1 MIRINEL
8 KQISVPA
15 KVGVV
20 ALLAIFLSSCAGL
33 MDSRNDTTI
42 LTEIQDTLE
51 QAAGPSV
58 AESQSIQ
65 QAGTGVGSGAGTGL
79 LNELIP
85 SLSLDQ
91 RLLTPVEERVSI
103 SSPNLPAD
111 VFFNSLVVDTDYGVV
126 ISPDV
131 DVQINLSIPNVTI
144 EEAMDTVA
152 ELYNLD
158 ISRRGNIFT
167 IRPGGLRTRQF
178 MIDYLDVQR
187 QGSSSIQVTST
198 NSQNGGGGNSGFGG
212 GGIGGQGGFGG
223 GGGAGGQI
231 STSTG
236 TDFWS
241 ELEVVISNL
250 IGVESTGGSTGAS
263 AGGGGGIFG
272 GIGSIGSRNQSTVT
286 DEGKSVLV
294 QPQTGIVIVTAFPA
308 EIDRI
313 EAFINAAQESLRREV
328 TIQVQFLKVILNKG
342 FQYALDFDTFGQQ
355 ANNPITGSGEFRGTA
370 EGLLGSTSD
379 VVGQLVSAGSSIDG
393 LSNPLQIST
402 AFTDFDA
409 VFQLLQTRGSTQV
422 ISSPQLRALNNQ
434 KAVFQVGVQEFFQT
448 QTDSTT
454 VASAAN
460 TTTNSDNNLQQF
472 FSGISMDIT
481 PQISLS
487 GEITLHVHPTVSA
500 VDEQSKNIGGQ
511 VVPLARTSTRE
522 IDTVIKAVNGQIVV
536 LGGLAFERNVNET
549 AGLPGADK
557 IPIVGAVLEQKQ
569 TQTVKSEFIILLK
582 PVVQSLASEQGPIN
596 ESNDRFSEL
605 SRSIDPFANN

>member
-212 GGIGGQGGFGG
+212 GGFSGGGFSGGQGGFGG

-328 TIQVQFLKVILNKG
+328 TIQVQFLEVILNKG

-379 VVGQLVSAGSSIDG
+379 
-393 LSNPLQIST
+393 
-402 AFTDFDA
+402 
-409 VFQLLQTRGSTQV
+409 
-422 ISSPQLRALNNQ
+422 
-434 KAVFQVGVQEFFQT
+434 
-448 QTDSTT
+448 
-454 VASAAN
+454 
-460 TTTNSDNNLQQF
+460 
-472 FSGISMDIT
+472 
-481 PQISLS
+481 
-487 GEITLHVHPTVSA
+487 
-500 VDEQSKNIGGQ
+500 
-511 VVPLARTSTRE
+511 
-522 IDTVIKAVNGQIVV
+522 
-536 LGGLAFERNVNET
+536 
-549 AGLPGADK
+549 
-557 IPIVGAVLEQKQ
+557 
-569 TQTVKSEFIILLK
+569 
-582 PVVQSLASEQGPIN
+582 
-596 ESNDRFSEL
+596 
-605 SRSIDPFANN
+605 